1 MFKQE
6 QPKTNK
12 DCVNA
17 GNRNSGTLACPNVAG
32 KPGRVGRPGKN
43 GGYAGKSGMVCAC
56 VLYSISGYV
65 Y

>member
-6 QPKTNK
+6 QPKTNT
-12 DCVNA
+12 DCVRA
-17 GNRNSGTLACPNVAG
+17 GNRNSGTLVCPNVAG
-32 KPGRVGRPGKN
+32 TPGRVGRPGKN
-43 GGYAGKSGMVCAC
+43 GGYAGKSGMVCAS